1 MALQTILTKKAL
13 EKVKDDV
20 ALNINLDRFLAD
32 DIPFEDKD
40 LLVIPGIKK
49 PEGLLDRLDATTDGD
64 FKSAVA
70 IYEAYKNL
78 TPLQAIEDTFWE
90 SLALTDLF
98 PYMQQRWSLRST
110 QTLQAAIKNHFFVK
124 SHGMIRQGIGGLWW
138 LVYMTVDEDRPNP
151 YELTEIIF
159 KNYTLRFIRLG
170 ISPVL
175 QHKEAAIGILQ
186 YLKDHENDIESMEN
200 VSNGLTS
207 YFNKLGAVKQLTYL
221 DRDFFY
227 SEMERNIEDFKVCNT
242 HNAGNED
249 VGE

>member
-1 MALQTILTKKAL
+1 MALQTILSKKAL
-13 EKVKDDV
+13 EKIKDDV
-20 ALNINLDRFLAD
+20 DLNINLSRFLEND
-32 DIPFEDKD
+32 FPIEEKD

-49 PEGLLDRLDATTDGD
+49 PDGLLSRLDATTEGD
-64 FKSAVA
+64 FKSAVE
-70 IYEAYKNL
+70 IYEAYKSL
-78 TPLQAIEDTFWE
+78 SPLQAIEESFWE

-98 PYMQQRWSLRST
+98 PYMQQRWSLRT
-110 QTLQAAIKNHFFVK
+110 TTNLQAAVKNHFFVK

-186 YLKDHENDIESMEN
+186 YLKDHEKDIESMEN

-227 SEMERNIEDFKVCNT
+227 AEMEAHIEEFKTTNT
-242 HNAGNED
+242 HNLED
-249 VGE
+249 IDKFQ